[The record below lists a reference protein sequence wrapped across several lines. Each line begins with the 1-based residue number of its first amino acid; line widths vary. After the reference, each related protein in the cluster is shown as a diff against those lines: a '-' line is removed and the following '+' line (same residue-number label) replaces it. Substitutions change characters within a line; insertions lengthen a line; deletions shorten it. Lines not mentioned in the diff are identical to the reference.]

1 MWYFVDAFQNS
12 YAIIIVMKASY
23 KEAGKT
29 RKWLFSVV
37 AGFMV
42 LISCLMPLIKSVDVS
57 AATQYELV
65 LRTDDGKILKTVSL
79 GNTLNDGGNYVARVN
94 AGGNGRYSITIENNL
109 TGQVLGTLDN
119 ISPDRITANNDSS
132 FTNAQFNFKLELW
145 QDGGTVASGTPIS
158 VSGGMEKRAW
168 VIAADD
174 DGDGTYEVRYSQ
186 PSGEGHTSMT
196 DRTVDQNQ
204 IGATVQGNSAAQTV
218 NANDDSSSDEDKK
231 SVKEKCI
238 SSGAAGS
245 LGWIV
250 CPIMVFLADTST
262 DLYDAIEPML
272 SVSSDSF
279 NQSAD
284 LFKAWQMFQQFANV
298 AFVILFMV
306 VVISQITGIGI
317 NNYGIKKILPKLIV
331 AAVLVNVSYWLCIIA
346 ADVSNIVGNSIQ
358 NLLNSLG
365 PALPTDYT
373 SVEVSAGAVTAVTAV
388 PILAALVGG
397 GVAIA
402 LNPAILL
409 GLLISAIG
417 LVVSLLTLLVLLAAR
432 EAIIVVL
439 IVISPIAFVCY
450 MLPNTKKA
458 FDKWLKIGEA
468 MLLVYP
474 TCGLM
479 VGAGNFVSKLLING
493 GITISGTGKFG
504 AFVGAFVALLV
515 GIVPI
520 FFIPSVIKKS
530 FAAAGDLGAKISG
543 YGQRI
548 SRGAQRGIRD
558 SNAYK
563 QTATR
568 MNAGVNRSG
577 NLTGLGKA
585 RAKIAES
592 RMGRS
597 LGMDR
602 AMAGSLA
609 QAKKNQ
615 EASNAAGAML
625 LGARAREGIS
635 KATELDAA
643 ELGGGFAAGQEGAY
657 YGRMFIE
664 AAEKGNETQMSSA
677 IEAMRNSNMK
687 PKDIAKLVRY
697 AENKG
702 KLNFNGDSNA
712 RAAWLRDLSKNYGND
727 FLSTDMELATWAK
740 TGGSYGDST
749 MTRLGDFGEYASG
762 SGMIGNDDVKPED
775 IARLSGDSLAAMAV
789 GKQLNSSMAKSV
801 LASSPNLS
809 ADKKIM
815 LSAIAGGATVTDAN
829 AFKEQ
834 AKVLMNANEADF
846 ANSGQTK
853 VNSAGVREAAIEVG
867 GKLWTR
873 AERDA
878 MTSAQPRTV
887 NIVDID
893 SNGLIVPH
901 GGGGGG
907 TPPTPTPTPPPTP
920 PTPPPAPPAP

>member
-29 RKWLFSVV
+29 RKWLFSVL
-37 AGFMV
+37 ATIV
-42 LISCLMPLIKSVDVS
+42 LAFSFVTPSFVTAQGSVY
-57 AATQYELV
+57 A
-65 LRTDDGKILKTVSL
+65 
-79 GNTLNDGGNYVARVN
+79 
-94 AGGNGRYSITIENNL
+94 
-109 TGQVLGTLDN
+109 
-119 ISPDRITANNDSS
+119 DSS
-132 FTNAQFNFKLELW
+132 IDEV
-145 QDGGTVASGTPIS
+145 DES
-158 VSGGMEKRAW
+158 VKTDK
-168 VIAADD
+168 DD
-174 DGDGTYEVRYSQ
+174 DDVTC
-186 PSGEGHTSMT
+186 M
-196 DRTVDQNQ
+196 N
-204 IGATVQGNSAAQTV
+204 
-218 NANDDSSSDEDKK
+218 
-231 SVKEKCI
+231 
-238 SSGAAGS
+238 SGAGKS
-245 LGWIV
+245 LGWIL
-250 CPIMVFLADTST
+250 CPVLDLLTST
-262 DLYDAIEPML
+262 AEKTYNSIIKPSMNIE
-272 SVSSDSF
+272 S
-279 NQSAD
+279 D
-284 LFKAWQMFQQFANV
+284 LFDQNGAGAGTRSAWGVFQGIANA
-298 AFVILFMV
+298 AFMILFMV
-306 VVISQITGIGI
+306 VIISQVTGIGI

-331 AAVLVNVSYWLCIIA
+331 VAILVNISWYICVIA
-346 ADVSNIVGNSIQ
+346 TDVSNIIGNSIQ
-358 NLLNSLG
+358 ELFEH
-365 PALPTDYT
+365 LPTGGGEAASIT
-373 SVEVSAGAVTAVTAV
+373 LATVSGGERAINIAAKGTLNAVAILGAVAG
-388 PILAALVGG
+388 IG
-397 GVAIA
+397 AIII
-402 LNPAILL
+402 NPAILL
-409 GLLISAIG
+409 SLLISALGVVISVFTLFVLLSARQA
-417 LVVSLLTLLVLLAAR
+417 LVVVLTVVSPV
-432 EAIIVVL
+432 AI
-439 IVISPIAFVCY
+439 VCF
-450 MLPNTKKA
+450 MLPNTKKI
-458 FDKWLKIGEA
+458 FDRWLKISEG

-474 TCGLM
+474 ICGLL
-479 VGAGNFVSKLLING
+479 VGGGDFVSRLLLTLANQG
-493 GITISGTGKFG
+493 GFFIVLTAMI
-504 AFVGAFVALLV
+504 V

-520 FFIPSVIKKS
+520 FFIPTVLKKS
-530 FAAAGDLGAKISG
+530 FAAAGDIGAKISG
-543 YGQRI
+543 YGQRV

-615 EASNAAGAML
+615 DASNSAGAML
-625 LGARAREGIS
+625 LGASAREGIA

-643 ELGGGFAAGQEGAY
+643 ELGSGFAAGQEGAY

-740 TGGSYGDST
+740 TGGSYGNST

-834 AKVLMNANEADF
+834 AKALMNADDAAF

-893 SNGLIVPH
+893 GNGLIVPH

-907 TPPTPTPTPPPTP
+907 TPPTP
-920 PTPPPAPPAP
+920 PPAPTGGNGANPGAGIID

>member
-29 RKWLFSVV
+29 RKWLFSVL
-37 AGFMV
+37 ATIV
-42 LISCLMPLIKSVDVS
+42 LVFSFVTPSFVTTQGS
-57 AATQYELV
+57 AYA
-65 LRTDDGKILKTVSL
+65 
-79 GNTLNDGGNYVARVN
+79 
-94 AGGNGRYSITIENNL
+94 
-109 TGQVLGTLDN
+109 
-119 ISPDRITANNDSS
+119 DSS
-132 FTNAQFNFKLELW
+132 IDEV
-145 QDGGTVASGTPIS
+145 DES
-158 VSGGMEKRAW
+158 VQTDK
-168 VIAADD
+168 DD
-174 DGDGTYEVRYSQ
+174 DDVTC
-186 PSGEGHTSMT
+186 M
-196 DRTVDQNQ
+196 N
-204 IGATVQGNSAAQTV
+204 
-218 NANDDSSSDEDKK
+218 
-231 SVKEKCI
+231 
-238 SSGAAGS
+238 SGAGKS
-245 LGWIV
+245 LGWIL
-250 CPIMVFLADTST
+250 CPVL
-262 DLYDAIEPML
+262 DLLTNTAEKTYNSIIKPSMNIE
-272 SVSSDSF
+272 S
-279 NQSAD
+279 D
-284 LFKAWQMFQQFANV
+284 LFDQSKAGAGTHSAWSVFQGIANV

-306 VVISQITGIGI
+306 VIVSQVTGIGI

-331 AAVLVNVSYWLCIIA
+331 VAILVNISWYICVIA
-346 ADVSNIVGNSIQ
+346 TDVSNIIGNSIQ
-358 NLLNSLG
+358 ELFEHLPTTADGEAASITLATVSGGERAINIAAKGTLNSVAIL
-365 PALPTDYT
+365 
-373 SVEVSAGAVTAVTAV
+373 GAVAG
-388 PILAALVGG
+388 IG
-397 GVAIA
+397 AIII
-402 LNPAILL
+402 NPAILL
-409 GLLISAIG
+409 SLLISALGVVISVFTLFVLLSARQA
-417 LVVSLLTLLVLLAAR
+417 LVVVLT
-432 EAIIVVL
+432 
-439 IVISPIAFVCY
+439 VISPVAIVCF
-450 MLPNTKKA
+450 MLPNTKKI
-458 FDKWLKIGEA
+458 FDRWLKISEG

-474 TCGLM
+474 ICGLL
-479 VGAGNFVSKLLING
+479 VGGGDYVSKLLLTLANQG
-493 GITISGTGKFG
+493 GFFIVLTAMI
-504 AFVGAFVALLV
+504 V

-520 FFIPSVIKKS
+520 FFIPTVLKKS
-530 FAAAGDLGAKISG
+530 FAAAGDIGAKISG
-543 YGQRI
+543 YGQRV
-548 SRGAQRGIRD
+548 SHGAQRSIRD

-625 LGARAREGIS
+625 LGASAREGIA
-635 KATELDAA
+635 KAAELDAA
-643 ELGGGFAAGQEGAY
+643 ELGNGFAAGQEGAY

-740 TGGSYGDST
+740 TGGSYGKST

-829 AFKEQ
+829 LFKEQ
-834 AKVLMNANEADF
+834 AKALMNADDAAF

-853 VNSAGVREAAIEVG
+853 VNSAGVKEAAIEVG

-893 SNGLIVPH
+893 GNGLIVPH

-907 TPPTPTPTPPPTP
+907 TPPTP
-920 PTPPPAPPAP
+920 PPAPTGGNGANPGAGIID

>member
-1 MWYFVDAFQNS
+1 MVFIVDFQNS

-29 RKWLFSVV
+29 RKWLFSVLV
-37 AGFMV
+37 AITLVFSFV
-42 LISCLMPLIKSVDVS
+42 APLFVTTQGS
-57 AATQYELV
+57 AYA
-65 LRTDDGKILKTVSL
+65 
-79 GNTLNDGGNYVARVN
+79 
-94 AGGNGRYSITIENNL
+94 
-109 TGQVLGTLDN
+109 
-119 ISPDRITANNDSS
+119 DSS
-132 FTNAQFNFKLELW
+132 IDEV
-145 QDGGTVASGTPIS
+145 DES
-158 VSGGMEKRAW
+158 VQTDK
-168 VIAADD
+168 DD
-174 DGDGTYEVRYSQ
+174 DDVTC
-186 PSGEGHTSMT
+186 M
-196 DRTVDQNQ
+196 N
-204 IGATVQGNSAAQTV
+204 
-218 NANDDSSSDEDKK
+218 
-231 SVKEKCI
+231 
-238 SSGAAGS
+238 SGAGKS
-245 LGWIV
+245 LGWIL
-250 CPIMVFLADTST
+250 CPVL
-262 DLYDAIEPML
+262 DLLTNTAEKTYNSIIKPSMNIE
-272 SVSSDSF
+272 S
-279 NQSAD
+279 D
-284 LFKAWQMFQQFANV
+284 LFDQSKAGAGTHSAWSVFQGIANV

-306 VVISQITGIGI
+306 VIVSQVTGIGI

-331 AAVLVNVSYWLCIIA
+331 VAILVNISWYICVIA
-346 ADVSNIVGNSIQ
+346 TDVSNIIGNSIQ
-358 NLLNSLG
+358 ELFEH
-365 PALPTDYT
+365 LPTGGGEAASIT
-373 SVEVSAGAVTAVTAV
+373 LATVSGGERAINIAAKGTLNAVAILGAVAG
-388 PILAALVGG
+388 IG
-397 GVAIA
+397 AIII
-402 LNPAILL
+402 NPAILL
-409 GLLISAIG
+409 SLLISALGVVISVFTLFVLLSARQA
-417 LVVSLLTLLVLLAAR
+417 LVVVLT
-432 EAIIVVL
+432 
-439 IVISPIAFVCY
+439 VISPVAIVCF
-450 MLPNTKKA
+450 MLPNTKKI
-458 FDKWLKIGEA
+458 FDRWLKISEG

-474 TCGLM
+474 ICGLL
-479 VGAGNFVSKLLING
+479 VGGGDYVSKLLLTLASQG
-493 GITISGTGKFG
+493 GFFIVLTAMI
-504 AFVGAFVALLV
+504 V

-520 FFIPSVIKKS
+520 FFIPTVLKKS

-543 YGQRI
+543 YGQRV
-548 SRGAQRGIRD
+548 SRGAQRSIRD

-625 LGARAREGIS
+625 LGASAREGIA
-635 KATELDAA
+635 KAAELDAA
-643 ELGGGFAAGQEGAY
+643 ELGNGFAAGQEGAY

-740 TGGSYGDST
+740 TGGSYGKST

-834 AKVLMNANEADF
+834 AKALMNADDAAF

-893 SNGLIVPH
+893 GNGLIVPH

-907 TPPTPTPTPPPTP
+907 TPPTP
-920 PTPPPAPPAP
+920 PAPTGGNGANPGAGIID

>member
-1 MWYFVDAFQNS
+1 MVFIVAFQNS
-12 YAIIIVMKASY
+12 YVIIIVMKASY

-29 RKWLFSVV
+29 RKWLFSVL
-37 AGFMV
+37 ATIV
-42 LISCLMPLIKSVDVS
+42 LVFSFVTPSFVTTQGSVY
-57 AATQYELV
+57 A
-65 LRTDDGKILKTVSL
+65 
-79 GNTLNDGGNYVARVN
+79 
-94 AGGNGRYSITIENNL
+94 
-109 TGQVLGTLDN
+109 
-119 ISPDRITANNDSS
+119 DSS
-132 FTNAQFNFKLELW
+132 IDEV
-145 QDGGTVASGTPIS
+145 DES
-158 VSGGMEKRAW
+158 VQTDK
-168 VIAADD
+168 DD
-174 DGDGTYEVRYSQ
+174 DDVTC
-186 PSGEGHTSMT
+186 M
-196 DRTVDQNQ
+196 N
-204 IGATVQGNSAAQTV
+204 
-218 NANDDSSSDEDKK
+218 
-231 SVKEKCI
+231 
-238 SSGAAGS
+238 SGAGKS
-245 LGWIV
+245 LGWIL
-250 CPIMVFLADTST
+250 CPVLDLLTST
-262 DLYDAIEPML
+262 AEKTYNSIIKPSMDIE
-272 SVSSDSF
+272 S
-279 NQSAD
+279 D
-284 LFKAWQMFQQFANV
+284 LFDQSKAGAGTHSAWSVFQGIANV

-306 VVISQITGIGI
+306 VIVSQVTGIGI

-331 AAVLVNVSYWLCIIA
+331 VAILVNISWYICVIA
-346 ADVSNIVGNSIQ
+346 TDVSNIIGNSIQ
-358 NLLNSLG
+358 ELFKH
-365 PALPTDYT
+365 LPTTADGEAASIT
-373 SVEVSAGAVTAVTAV
+373 LATVSGGKRV
-388 PILAALVGG
+388 IDIAAKETLNA
-397 GVAIA
+397 VAILGTVA
-402 LNPAILL
+402 GIGAIIINPAILL
-409 GLLISAIG
+409 SLLISALGVVISVFTLFILLSARQA
-417 LVVSLLTLLVLLAAR
+417 LVVVLTVVSPV
-432 EAIIVVL
+432 AI
-439 IVISPIAFVCY
+439 VCF
-450 MLPNTKKA
+450 MLPNTKKI
-458 FDKWLKIGEA
+458 FDRWLKISEG

-474 TCGLM
+474 ICGLL
-479 VGAGNFVSKLLING
+479 VGGGDYVSRLLLTLANQG
-493 GITISGTGKFG
+493 GFFIVLTAMI
-504 AFVGAFVALLV
+504 V

-520 FFIPSVIKKS
+520 FFIPTVLKKS
-530 FAAAGDLGAKISG
+530 FAAAGDIGAKISG
-543 YGQRI
+543 YGQRV
-548 SRGAQRGIRD
+548 SRGAQRSIRD

-712 RAAWLRDLSKNYGND
+712 KAAWLRDLSKNYGND

-740 TGGSYGDST
+740 TGGSYGNST

-893 SNGLIVPH
+893 GNGLIVPH

-907 TPPTPTPTPPPTP
+907 TPPTP
-920 PTPPPAPPAP
+920 PAPTGGNGANPGAGIID

>member
-1 MWYFVDAFQNS
+1 MVFIVAFQNS
-12 YAIIIVMKASY
+12 YVIIIVMKASY

-29 RKWLFSVV
+29 RKWLFSVL
-37 AGFMV
+37 ATIV
-42 LISCLMPLIKSVDVS
+42 LVFSFVTPSFVTTQGSVY
-57 AATQYELV
+57 A
-65 LRTDDGKILKTVSL
+65 
-79 GNTLNDGGNYVARVN
+79 
-94 AGGNGRYSITIENNL
+94 
-109 TGQVLGTLDN
+109 
-119 ISPDRITANNDSS
+119 DSS
-132 FTNAQFNFKLELW
+132 IDEV
-145 QDGGTVASGTPIS
+145 DES
-158 VSGGMEKRAW
+158 VQTDK
-168 VIAADD
+168 DD
-174 DGDGTYEVRYSQ
+174 DDVTC
-186 PSGEGHTSMT
+186 M
-196 DRTVDQNQ
+196 N
-204 IGATVQGNSAAQTV
+204 
-218 NANDDSSSDEDKK
+218 
-231 SVKEKCI
+231 
-238 SSGAAGS
+238 SGAGKS
-245 LGWIV
+245 LGWIL
-250 CPIMVFLADTST
+250 CPVLDLLTST
-262 DLYDAIEPML
+262 AEKTYNSIIKPSMDIE
-272 SVSSDSF
+272 S
-279 NQSAD
+279 D
-284 LFKAWQMFQQFANV
+284 LFDQSKAGAGTHSAWSVFQGIANV

-306 VVISQITGIGI
+306 VIVSQVTGIGI

-331 AAVLVNVSYWLCIIA
+331 VAILVNISWYICVIA
-346 ADVSNIVGNSIQ
+346 TDVSNIIGNSIQ
-358 NLLNSLG
+358 ELFKH
-365 PALPTDYT
+365 LPTTADGEAASIT
-373 SVEVSAGAVTAVTAV
+373 LATVSGGKRV
-388 PILAALVGG
+388 IDIAAKETLNA
-397 GVAIA
+397 VAILGTVA
-402 LNPAILL
+402 GIGAIIINPAILL
-409 GLLISAIG
+409 SLLISALGVVISVFTLFILLSARQA
-417 LVVSLLTLLVLLAAR
+417 LVVVLTVVSPV
-432 EAIIVVL
+432 AI
-439 IVISPIAFVCY
+439 VCF
-450 MLPNTKKA
+450 MLPNTKKI
-458 FDKWLKIGEA
+458 FDRWLKISEG

-474 TCGLM
+474 ICGLL
-479 VGAGNFVSKLLING
+479 VGGGDYVSRLLLTLANQG
-493 GITISGTGKFG
+493 GFFIVLTAMI
-504 AFVGAFVALLV
+504 V

-520 FFIPSVIKKS
+520 FFIPTVLKKS
-530 FAAAGDLGAKISG
+530 FAAAGDIGAKISG
-543 YGQRI
+543 YGQRV
-548 SRGAQRGIRD
+548 SRGAQRSIRD

-712 RAAWLRDLSKNYGND
+712 KAAWLRDLSKNYGND

-740 TGGSYGDST
+740 TGGSYGNST

-867 GKLWTR
+867 GRLWTR

-887 NIVDID
+887 NIVDVD
-893 SNGLIVPH
+893 GNGLIVPH

-907 TPPTPTPTPPPTP
+907 TPPTP
-920 PTPPPAPPAP
+920 PAPTGGNGANPGAGIID

>member
-1 MWYFVDAFQNS
+1 MVFIVAFQNS

-29 RKWLFSVV
+29 RKWLFSVL
-37 AGFMV
+37 ATIV
-42 LISCLMPLIKSVDVS
+42 LVFSFVTPSFVTTQGSVY
-57 AATQYELV
+57 A
-65 LRTDDGKILKTVSL
+65 
-79 GNTLNDGGNYVARVN
+79 
-94 AGGNGRYSITIENNL
+94 
-109 TGQVLGTLDN
+109 
-119 ISPDRITANNDSS
+119 DSS
-132 FTNAQFNFKLELW
+132 IDEV
-145 QDGGTVASGTPIS
+145 DES
-158 VSGGMEKRAW
+158 VQTDK
-168 VIAADD
+168 DD
-174 DGDGTYEVRYSQ
+174 DDVTC
-186 PSGEGHTSMT
+186 M
-196 DRTVDQNQ
+196 N
-204 IGATVQGNSAAQTV
+204 
-218 NANDDSSSDEDKK
+218 
-231 SVKEKCI
+231 
-238 SSGAAGS
+238 SGAGKS
-245 LGWIV
+245 LGWIL
-250 CPIMVFLADTST
+250 CPVLDLLTST
-262 DLYDAIEPML
+262 AEKTYNSIIKPSMDIE
-272 SVSSDSF
+272 S
-279 NQSAD
+279 D
-284 LFKAWQMFQQFANV
+284 LFDQSKAGAGTHSAWSVFQGIANV

-306 VVISQITGIGI
+306 VIVSQVTGIGI

-331 AAVLVNVSYWLCIIA
+331 VAILVNISWYICVIA
-346 ADVSNIVGNSIQ
+346 TDVSNIVGNSIQ
-358 NLLNSLG
+358 ELFKH
-365 PALPTDYT
+365 LPTTADGEAASIT
-373 SVEVSAGAVTAVTAV
+373 LATVSGGKRV
-388 PILAALVGG
+388 IDIAAKETLNA
-397 GVAIA
+397 VAILGTVA
-402 LNPAILL
+402 GIGAIIINPAILL
-409 GLLISAIG
+409 SLLISALGVVISVFTLFILLSARQA
-417 LVVSLLTLLVLLAAR
+417 LVVVLTVVSPV
-432 EAIIVVL
+432 AI
-439 IVISPIAFVCY
+439 VCF
-450 MLPNTKKA
+450 MLPNTKKI
-458 FDKWLKIGEA
+458 FDRWLKISEG

-474 TCGLM
+474 ICGLL
-479 VGAGNFVSKLLING
+479 VGGGDYVSRLLLTLANQG
-493 GITISGTGKFG
+493 GFFIVLTAMI
-504 AFVGAFVALLV
+504 V

-520 FFIPSVIKKS
+520 FFIPTVLKKS
-530 FAAAGDLGAKISG
+530 FAAAGDIGANISG
-543 YGQRI
+543 YGQRV
-548 SRGAQRGIRD
+548 SRGAQRSIRD

-697 AENKG
+697 TENKG

-712 RAAWLRDLSKNYGND
+712 KAAWLRDLSKNYGND

-740 TGGSYGDST
+740 TGGSYGNST
-749 MTRLGDFGEYASG
+749 MNRLGDFGEYASG

-893 SNGLIVPH
+893 GNGLIVPH

-907 TPPTPTPTPPPTP
+907 TPPTP
-920 PTPPPAPPAP
+920 PAPTGGNGANPGAGIID

>member
-1 MWYFVDAFQNS
+1 MWFFIVDFQNS

-29 RKWLFSVV
+29 RKWLFSVL
-37 AGFMV
+37 ATIV
-42 LISCLMPLIKSVDVS
+42 LVFSFVTPSFVTTQGSVY
-57 AATQYELV
+57 A
-65 LRTDDGKILKTVSL
+65 
-79 GNTLNDGGNYVARVN
+79 
-94 AGGNGRYSITIENNL
+94 
-109 TGQVLGTLDN
+109 
-119 ISPDRITANNDSS
+119 DSS
-132 FTNAQFNFKLELW
+132 IDEV
-145 QDGGTVASGTPIS
+145 DES
-158 VSGGMEKRAW
+158 VKTDK
-168 VIAADD
+168 DD
-174 DGDGTYEVRYSQ
+174 DDVTC
-186 PSGEGHTSMT
+186 M
-196 DRTVDQNQ
+196 N
-204 IGATVQGNSAAQTV
+204 
-218 NANDDSSSDEDKK
+218 
-231 SVKEKCI
+231 
-238 SSGAAGS
+238 SGAGKS
-245 LGWIV
+245 LGWIL
-250 CPIMVFLADTST
+250 CPVLDLLTST
-262 DLYDAIEPML
+262 AEKTYNSIIKPSMDIE
-272 SVSSDSF
+272 S
-279 NQSAD
+279 D
-284 LFKAWQMFQQFANV
+284 LFDQSKAGAGTHSAWSVFQGIANV

-306 VVISQITGIGI
+306 VIVSQVTGIGI

-331 AAVLVNVSYWLCIIA
+331 VAILVNISWYICVIA
-346 ADVSNIVGNSIQ
+346 TDVSNIIGNSIQ
-358 NLLNSLG
+358 ELFEHLPTTADGEVASITLATVSGGERAINIAAKGTLNSVAIL
-365 PALPTDYT
+365 
-373 SVEVSAGAVTAVTAV
+373 GAVAG
-388 PILAALVGG
+388 IG
-397 GVAIA
+397 AIII
-402 LNPAILL
+402 NPAILL
-409 GLLISAIG
+409 SLLISALGVVISVFTLFVLLSARQA
-417 LVVSLLTLLVLLAAR
+417 LVVVLT
-432 EAIIVVL
+432 
-439 IVISPIAFVCY
+439 VISPVAIVCF
-450 MLPNTKKA
+450 MLPNTKKI
-458 FDKWLKIGEA
+458 FDRWLKISEG

-474 TCGLM
+474 ICGLL
-479 VGAGNFVSKLLING
+479 VGGGDYVSKLLLTLASQG
-493 GITISGTGKFG
+493 GFFIVLTAMI
-504 AFVGAFVALLV
+504 V

-520 FFIPSVIKKS
+520 FFIPTVLKKS

-543 YGQRI
+543 YGQRV
-548 SRGAQRGIRD
+548 SRGAQRSIRD

-625 LGARAREGIS
+625 LGASAREGIA
-635 KATELDAA
+635 KAAELDAA
-643 ELGGGFAAGQEGAY
+643 ELGNGFAAGQEGAY

-740 TGGSYGDST
+740 TGGSYGNST

-867 GKLWTR
+867 GRLWTR

-893 SNGLIVPH
+893 GNGLIVPH

-907 TPPTPTPTPPPTP
+907 TPPTP
-920 PTPPPAPPAP
+920 PAPTGGNGANPGAGIID